1 MKEKLNERLLGLDLR
16 PQSSGPSREVQ
27 TTFNPFETTAAAFTH
42 ILGKLARRLS
52 GATLYIYKCVKR
64 PVSGFFS
71 FFFSLSLSQ
80 RKNSWGC
87 RYSKLSSIC
96 WLALFP
102 PALTKLQII
111 NPLLRATCLHLTK
124 RKGNI
129 GRHCTDVKITT
140 VTVYPPLN
148 WHCNRPPVSE
158 ATKKKE
164 ARKKCWIMQEKK
176 CR

>member
-1 MKEKLNERLLGLDLR
+1 MTEKLNKRLLGLDLR

-64 PVSGFFS
+64 PVSGFF
-71 FFFSLSLSQ
+71 FSLSQ

-87 RYSKLSSIC
+87 RYSKLSSLC

>member
-1 MKEKLNERLLGLDLR
+1 MKEKLNEHLLGPDLR

-27 TTFNPFETTAAAFTH
+27 TAFNPFETTAAAFTH
-42 ILGKLARRLS
+42 IVSKLARRLS
-52 GATLYIYKCVKR
+52 GATLYTYKCVKR
-64 PVSGFFS
+64 PGSGFF
-71 FFFSLSLSQ
+71 FFLFFSQ

-111 NPLLRATCLHLTK
+111 NPLSRATCLHLTK
-124 RKGNI
+124 RKGSI

-148 WHCNRPPVSE
+148 WHCKRPPVSE
-158 ATKKKE
+158 ATKKKRSKKE
-164 ARKKCWIMQEKK
+164 VLNYARKEM
-176 CR
+176 